1 MTDKPKMGHVD
12 FGENGTGKK
21 LVAIHR
27 YEDGMMDLETDDG
40 VIYKN
45 CFLKGYKTNNP
56 SEITVPITT
65 TESFEI
71 KMGDVEIHK
80 DNILKAFGCETQ
92 DEFAAK
98 MQIKTIDSVD

>member
-1 MTDKPKMGHVD
+1 MTDKPNMGHVD

-27 YEDGMMDLETDDG
+27 HEDGTMDLETDDG
-40 VIYKN
+40 IIYKN
-45 CFLKGYKTNNP
+45 CVIKSYDAPKSDGAIAE
-56 SEITVPITT
+56 SVP
-65 TESFEI
+65 FDI
-71 KMGDVEIHK
+71 KMGNVEIHK